1 MLKDHLQN
9 TTDAHAM
16 AKSLEELAKQHG
28 CKIKVIDFGSKA
40 PHFEDHKLNEI
51 SQALNDFLAAP
62 TIKDEFGHEH
72 HLRRKFH
79 AVVEINNPKLFVW
92 YQTNRLRYNNILG
105 LSYITLAFDKT
116 LQDYP
121 DANHIF
127 SEMVKAMPQTA
138 EAFNALSDEEKI
150 RTTNTIARAIK
161 MGLSKLKI

>member
-1 MLKDHLQN
+1 MIKDQLHNQS
-9 TTDAHAM
+9 DQQVM
-16 AKSLEELAKQHG
+16 AKSLETLAKQHG
-28 CKIKVIDFGSKA
+28 CKIKVIDFGSKT
-40 PHFEDHKLNEI
+40 PHFEDHELNQI

-62 TIKDEFGHEH
+62 TIRDEFGHEH
-72 HLRRKFH
+72 HLRRKFLV
-79 AVVEINNPKLFVW
+79 VVEINNPKLFVW

-105 LSYITLAFDKT
+105 LSYITLAFGKT

-161 MGLSKLKI
+161 MGLTKLKI